1 MKQNKTSK
9 SSDLAIHKKERK
21 KREDT
26 EIQVNQCKE
35 IRWVDNIPKWTT
47 TIRLISK
54 YVPPAVKFKS
64 KNRAFGLSMH
74 H

>member
-35 IRWVDNIPKWTT
+35 IR
-47 TIRLISK
+47 
-54 YVPPAVKFKS
+54 
-64 KNRAFGLSMH
+64 
-74 H
+74 